1 MKRLFKAFW
10 ALLTTTLDAL
20 NLFSDDQA
28 ITATANSTNIV
39 DQGDGKYDGSDRVV
53 GIFIT
58 ETFATLTSLTISL
71 HSDAV
76 EAFSTNG
83 VVFTLPAITLASG
96 GLAAGKFYEIP
107 LPVQAL
113 RYLRLTYTVG
123 GSSATAGKITAGVM
137 HRSGVP
143 TAFRDSNL

>member
-1 MKRLFKAFW
+1 MKKLFKALW
-10 ALLTTTLDAL
+10 AILATTLDAL
-20 NLFSDDQA
+20 NLFSNDQA
-28 ITATANSTNIV
+28 VTDTAVSTNIV

-58 ETFATLTSLTISL
+58 ETFTVLTSLTIAL
-71 HSDAV
+71 HHDAV

-96 GLAAGKFYEIP
+96 GLAAGKYYEIP
-107 LPVQAL
+107 IPVQAL
-113 RYLRLTYTVG
+113 RYLRMTYTVTG
-123 GSSATAGKITAGVM
+123 TTAGAGKITAGII
-137 HRSGVP
+137 HKSGTP